1 MQTFVHFVKK
11 RLPRDTLK
19 YLT

>member
-19 YLT
+19 YLA